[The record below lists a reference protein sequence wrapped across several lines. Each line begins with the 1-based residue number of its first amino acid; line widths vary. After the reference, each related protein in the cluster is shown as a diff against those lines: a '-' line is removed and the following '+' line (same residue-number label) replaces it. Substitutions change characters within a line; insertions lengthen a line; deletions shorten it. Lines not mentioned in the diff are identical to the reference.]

1 MSSPIYSISKIV
13 ALVAI
18 IIVFTFQGWSQPTWT
33 SNTTGLW
40 ASASTWTTS
49 GGASGVPPSTLS
61 SDQSVIITNGHTV
74 TQTDDLVLE
83 GTASLTIENGGKLM
97 MGDADDPAPT
107 FNMKSSGNTFTI
119 ANGIYECYASGN
131 GGNLTVEAGTVDW
144 SGGSVYCSGNMLFK
158 TNASVTMMNMC
169 IVVWQNLDFE
179 GIGESS
185 NYSILNNVYLI
196 LGTSG
201 TGNFS
206 LKASSYVNVTDLV
219 IVVGSDSGTAKFESS
234 TMNGSIYS
242 LYGNDEIKVSGM
254 SGTTSLD
261 YYCADSYTGLTS
273 YFTTGLRIIDCDLT
287 SSQECDAGILYAISG
302 TVYNDPDGGTISG
315 TGIGIAGSTQLYISL
330 LNGTTI
336 LSTETV
342 NNDGTYAFTSLGPG
356 NYSLVLH
363 TNPAGSTTAS
373 LPPGWINTAE
383 GIIPAGDGT
392 ANGTISTF
400 TIPPNVTTAD
410 FGIQQQSPA
419 DQSDLSI
426 HKSDSPDPVTA
437 GGNLTYTLVV
447 TNNGP
452 STAQNVTVTDPLPAE
467 VTESGSAATL
477 GSYTDPTWTIGAM
490 AAGQTETLT
499 ITVTVN
505 INTCEAFSNSA
516 TVTSTT
522 TDPNLANNSAT
533 VTTSVL
539 DVTPPELT
547 CPPISPFECIDDV
560 PDPLDYDDFILAGG
574 SAEDNCGIDT
584 STFTWVEDDWDGN
597 ACPGII
603 TRTYS
608 ILDTSGNPATCTQTI
623 LIDDTTPPVFA
634 DCPDEVIFLACNQ
647 QPDEEMA
654 IEDAGAV
661 TDVCDITLTVTATAG
676 AIAEN
681 GCERSQTWAV
691 TATDNCTNV
700 ATCSV
705 TYTWTEDTE
714 VPEIETIAVSGD
726 LGCNPTVE
734 TPAFSF
740 TDNCGFGV
748 TDVSTTGVASDGCLY
763 AQSWTASATDACG
776 NVATPVTIEYTWT
789 VDTQPPVFAL
799 CPSAPIDLGC
809 NPTALPSEALAIAA
823 AGTVTDDCDLTLT
836 VTAAGGA
843 VTGTCVKTQV
853 WTVTAATDCGPD
865 ATCEVTYTWTVDT
878 QPPVFALCPSAPI
891 DLGCNPTALPSEAL
905 AIAAAGT
912 VTDDCDLTLTVTAA
926 GGAVTG
932 TCVKTQVWTVTA
944 ATDCG
949 PDATCEV
956 TYTWKIDVTPP
967 TFIGL
972 PAATYLGCNLATEP
986 GCGTATVTA
995 FDACDGAV
1003 SVTCTEGTAT
1013 QTSDCDWERAVLY
1026 EAEDAC
1032 GNPVSITLTY
1042 TWTVDDEPGV
1052 ISTTAISGPIP
1063 GNCCNPDVITP
1074 TFTGLDNCEGVFTP
1088 TISTDGPINVSGCDW
1103 EQTWVAS
1110 YTDVCGNAALPVTI
1124 TYTWKQDLEP
1134 PELFWNIPP
1143 IYGLPWPAGPIEL
1156 GCNPLPAKLPSCNGF
1171 VTASDNCV
1179 GSTAVTCLPGEITGG
1194 CQKSQSFTYT
1204 AEDLCCNVA
1213 IRTVTYTWKED
1224 LVPPEFTGVP
1234 ADSVLGCN
1242 PMELYDCEDF
1252 EFDGVFPVI
1261 AFDLCDGNVSNCIV
1275 ECLSD
1280 GATTTNGCDWT
1291 QTFFFTAND
1300 ACGNVGTE
1308 SVTFTWRIDH
1318 TPPVLG
1324 PLPEGGFIGY
1334 CPDELPE
1341 CESFFDVFAD
1351 DICGTATV
1359 TCEANP
1365 VTAAD
1370 DCGMIGTLTFT
1381 FSAYDE
1387 CGNTATPVDVVYTW
1401 IEDYTPPNIVIA
1413 WHPDLGCIPSMDD
1426 RPDCGTATVTAWDNC
1441 DLTVTLTCEEGAI
1454 TETTD
1459 CQFERSIT
1467 YYATDDCFNVAS
1479 LTITYTWREDGTP
1492 PVLIGV
1498 PDDEYLGCNP
1508 PEPTCGTFTVTTSD
1522 NCDLVVTVT
1531 CTESEP
1537 VPITPNC
1544 RWMKTLTWYA
1554 EDDCGNGV
1562 TETATFTWKED
1573 LVKPIISGV
1582 PTSDIN
1588 LGCNPVQRGVP
1599 MPACDPLVSA
1609 WDNCDGAMTPQCE
1622 VLAPEYDGCN
1632 VTHKVVY
1639 TATDV
1644 CCNVGVATATY
1655 VWKEDLEAPVIGGVP
1670 DDEDLGC
1677 NPAEIPD
1684 CNDFTITATD
1694 NCDDDLED
1702 CCLKCI
1708 PGVPTI
1714 TTGCDWTVTHL
1725 FRAWDLCG
1733 NIGTESVTFTWR
1745 IDTDPPVITGIPAT
1759 QPVDLGWCP
1768 ERPTCDPTVEATDVC
1783 GEVVT
1788 FTCQAGAVVSTTSC
1802 GWTQVFTYTAIDEC
1816 ENVAVESITYIW
1828 KEDDIEPVLDL
1839 PYTFKDLGCNPNAL
1853 PGCVTVT
1860 ATDNCDPVVSLTCTP
1875 GDITGECNKQQIFT
1889 YTALDE
1895 CGNLASG
1902 TITYIW
1908 KDDEV
1913 PPVITNLPVPPTE
1926 LICDL
1931 DPSCEDFEVT
1941 ATDDCDGQVTV
1952 VCSAGD
1958 ITGTCVVS
1966 QPFYFYAEDECGNG
1980 VTEVVTFTWRD
1991 DHIAPVI
1998 SGVPTSD
2005 IILGCNPTDYLPI
2018 TCANHPFIGWVT
2030 AVDDC
2035 DGIVGVSCQVG
2046 TATETG
2052 DCEWMQTITFTATDC
2067 CLNIAS
2073 ETATYRWKVDN
2084 EPPQFIGLPVG
2095 RDLGCNPVENG
2106 TPIPVCGDFYVTA
2119 EDNCG
2124 DCACIVSCEEGD
2136 VVSDGCDRSK
2146 TFTFT
2151 VEDACLN
2158 QNIAYVTYTWKVD
2171 LLAPVLSGVPVGGD
2185 LGLCPPDVPD
2195 CEDFDVTATD
2205 VCDGVWSATCTSE
2218 LIEPSEGYYNYTKI
2232 FTFTAV
2238 DACGNG
2244 VTETVTYTWL
2254 GSGQPPD
2261 IYEVPQD
2268 AYLGCNPEELPSC
2281 EESFG
2286 GVYAE
2291 DAQGE
2296 PVSVTCE
2303 AGEIT
2308 GDNCL
2313 KSQTFTFE
2321 ASDDCYNVGTESV
2334 TYTWKED
2341 LVAPE
2346 WDDEPVD
2353 RFLGCNVAT
2362 PTCDDFV
2369 FTATDNCDGV
2379 ITATCQAGIPSGEC
2393 DWSQEFTYTA
2403 ADECGNEISKTV
2415 TYTWKID
2422 YVAPVLSN
2430 LPAGGNLGCNPPSL
2444 PECDDFNVIASDN
2457 CDGSDIVYCEQI
2469 GPTGDCIRTL
2479 AFVFTATDLCG
2490 NEVSATVTYTY
2501 KFDLTPPALFNV
2513 PEGGEL
2519 GCDPQ
2524 ELPTCAPLNI
2534 PDGVYAVDG
2543 CDGAICEV
2551 ECTPGLILGD
2561 GCAKSQTFTY
2571 AAVDAC
2577 GNWAIEEVTY
2587 TWMEDPGIPPVIYT
2601 VAVSG
2606 DLGCNLV
2613 IEAPVFTGIDGCGG
2627 AFTPTVGTSGPAN
2640 EGCTW
2645 AQTWTAS
2652 FTDVCGNVAIPV
2664 NITYTWTIDTEL
2676 PVISTLA
2683 ESGDLGC
2690 NPQIAPPA
2698 FTGADNCDGVFTPE
2712 VTTAGPAIVTG
2723 CDYTQ
2728 TWAAN
2733 YTDACS
2739 NDALE
2744 VTITYTWT
2752 QDTEDPTITCPADV
2766 EVYADDGEVFAT
2778 GVDLGTPVTGDNCG
2792 VATVTNNALESYPV
2806 GETTVTW
2813 TVIDNCGNE
2822 ATCEQTVTVLPQALR
2837 QLEVAVYLQGPYAGA
2852 GMMNTDINDR
2862 VPLSQPYTGA
2872 PWNYAGTETV
2882 PSLGSAVVD
2891 WMLVELRTDA
2901 TTMAYRK
2908 AGLLYNDGTLKVSFD
2923 GLVTDDTPYYV
2934 VLYARNHMPVM
2945 SQNMITIPAIG
2956 TELDMTQLANAYGDN
2971 SLILLENA
2979 GSRDGDIYGMI
2990 AGEVIADGQLR
3001 YSGATNDRGPILA
3014 RILALGGTNINSV
3027 INGSEGAPYVNNYWY
3042 EDVNMNDQLKY
3053 NGAENDRAYILANI
3067 TTLLGSPLLT
3077 GIYYSEVPGYYSSGL
3092 KSLMSNEGPVDI
3104 YLAGSQEGIRV
3115 VVTTGE
3121 LIETGV
3127 VDNIQFTLAWN
3138 ADDTDVE
3145 ALLSEF
3151 ASDYGLQPQGEPVTI
3166 NGIAYQVYA
3175 SATATYLPS
3184 MWNEGEEQTVL
3195 SFETEQGIQLAD
3207 RLWIADNGF
3216 TSQNNGMYYISVW
3229 GTDVT
3234 GQITSVAVSINEPDQ
3249 AMVIKTYPNPV
3260 SDGKLHIQVSGS
3272 SQERNLDIRIM
3283 DARGDL
3289 VMNQPWTVSGTVTRV
3304 IDLSTLP
3311 PGAYMLTISG
3321 DQVNYH
3327 KKVILLTLY

>member
-1 MSSPIYSISKIV
+1 MDPDFGAALTVKNQEWDILPGQALVDYMEITIYYRTKESGSPVIYVTGDLDVFDYTCVGSYDPPTGPAPSYNVGGDNIIPPNCITVTPPPGFQISLNATSGFSTDPIILCETDSLNPGYIQATPIYVRFVPLTGTDYTANSIRHESPGAVTQYKPV
-13 ALVAI
+13 S
-18 IIVFTFQGWSQPTWT
+18 G
-33 SNTTGLW
+33 TTDVTLPVL
-40 ASASTWTTS
+40 
-49 GGASGVPPSTLS
+49 SGVPE
-61 SDQSVIITNGHTV
+61 D
-74 TQTDDLVLE
+74 E
-83 GTASLTIENGGKLM
+83 
-97 MGDADDPAPT
+97 
-107 FNMKSSGNTFTI
+107 
-119 ANGIYECYASGN
+119 
-131 GGNLTVEAGTVDW
+131 
-144 SGGSVYCSGNMLFK
+144 
-158 TNASVTMMNMC
+158 
-169 IVVWQNLDFE
+169 
-179 GIGESS
+179 
-185 NYSILNNVYLI
+185 YL
-196 LGTSG
+196 GC
-201 TGNFS
+201 N
-206 LKASSYVNVTDLV
+206 
-219 IVVGSDSGTAKFESS
+219 
-234 TMNGSIYS
+234 
-242 LYGNDEIKVSGM
+242 
-254 SGTTSLD
+254 
-261 YYCADSYTGLTS
+261 
-273 YFTTGLRIIDCDLT
+273 
-287 SSQECDAGILYAISG
+287 
-302 TVYNDPDGGTISG
+302 P
-315 TGIGIAGSTQLYISL
+315 
-330 LNGTTI
+330 
-336 LSTETV
+336 
-342 NNDGTYAFTSLGPG
+342 GP
-356 NYSLVLH
+356 
-363 TNPAGSTTAS
+363 
-373 LPPGWINTAE
+373 
-383 GIIPAGDGT
+383 
-392 ANGTISTF
+392 
-400 TIPPNVTTAD
+400 
-410 FGIQQQSPA
+410 
-419 DQSDLSI
+419 
-426 HKSDSPDPVTA
+426 
-437 GGNLTYTLVV
+437 
-447 TNNGP
+447 
-452 STAQNVTVTDPLPAE
+452 
-467 VTESGSAATL
+467 
-477 GSYTDPTWTIGAM
+477 
-490 AAGQTETLT
+490 
-499 ITVTVN
+499 
-505 INTCEAFSNSA
+505 
-516 TVTSTT
+516 
-522 TDPNLANNSAT
+522 
-533 VTTSVL
+533 
-539 DVTPPELT
+539 
-547 CPPISPFECIDDV
+547 
-560 PDPLDYDDFILAGG
+560 
-574 SAEDNCGIDT
+574 
-584 STFTWVEDDWDGN
+584 
-597 ACPGII
+597 
-603 TRTYS
+603 
-608 ILDTSGNPATCTQTI
+608 
-623 LIDDTTPPVFA
+623 
-634 DCPDEVIFLACNQ
+634 
-647 QPDEEMA
+647 EEMECNLSG
-654 IEDAGAV
+654 I
-661 TDVCDITLTVTATAG
+661 
-676 AIAEN
+676 
-681 GCERSQTWAV
+681 
-691 TATDNCTNV
+691 TATDNCGEPVTITCEAGTETITSGCDWTQTNYYYGV
-700 ATCSV
+700 DNAGNIGAESV
-705 TYTWTEDTE
+705 TYTWKVDLTPPVLAN
-714 VPEIETIAVSGD
+714 VPTGSD
-726 LGCNPTVE
+726 LGCNPPLPVCD
-734 TPAFSF
+734 P
-740 TDNCGFGV
+740 GV
-748 TDVSTTGVASDGCLY
+748 T
-763 AQSWTASATDACG
+763 ATDICDGPVSVTCETEGPTNTGCDYTQDFVYSAIDECG
-776 NVATPVTIEYTWT
+776 NPVSQT
-789 VDTQPPVFAL
+789 
-799 CPSAPIDLGC
+799 
-809 NPTALPSEALAIAA
+809 
-823 AGTVTDDCDLTLT
+823 
-836 VTAAGGA
+836 
-843 VTGTCVKTQV
+843 
-853 WTVTAATDCGPD
+853 
-865 ATCEVTYTWTVDT
+865 
-878 QPPVFALCPSAPI
+878 
-891 DLGCNPTALPSEAL
+891 
-905 AIAAAGT
+905 
-912 VTDDCDLTLTVTAA
+912 
-926 GGAVTG
+926 
-932 TCVKTQVWTVTA
+932 
-944 ATDCG
+944 
-949 PDATCEV
+949 V

-967 TFIGL
+967 VLPTL
-972 PAATYLGCNLATEP
+972 PAGGDLGCNPLTLPTCIYTLTATDDCDGVVSVTCQS
-986 GCGTATVTA
+986 GCPTWTGCDYTQDFVYSAVDECQNPVSATVTFTWKIDTA
-995 FDACDGAV
+995 PPSFSGIPTVLSLDCNTPPVCDPNVTASDICDGPV
-1003 SVTCTEGTAT
+1003 SVTCTPGTPT
-1013 QTSDCDWERAVLY
+1013 QTGDCTMEQDIVYSAIDE
-1026 EAEDAC
+1026 C
-1032 GNPVSITLTY
+1032 QNPVSITLTY
-1042 TWTVDDEPGV
+1042 TWTIDTEDPV
-1052 ISTTAISGPIP
+1052 ISTDAISGLIP
-1063 GNCCNPDVITP
+1063 GDCCNPDVITP

-1110 YTDVCGNAALPVTI
+1110 YTDACGNAALPVTI
-1124 TYTWKQDLEP
+1124 TYTWKEDLVP
-1134 PELFWNIPP
+1134 PELIWNIPP
-1143 IYGLPWPAGPIEL
+1143 IYGLPWPTDPIEL
-1156 GCNPLPAKLPSCNGF
+1156 GCNPLPDELPSCNGF

-1213 IRTVTYTWKED
+1213 IKTVTYTWKDD

-1234 ADSVLGCN
+1234 DDQDLGCN
-1242 PMELYDCEDF
+1242 PTELYDCEDF

-1280 GATTTNGCDWT
+1280 VATTTNGCDWT

-1308 SVTFTWRIDH
+1308 SVTFTWREDL

-1341 CESFFDVFAD
+1341 CD
-1351 DICGTATV
+1351 DFSVSATDECGIATV
-1359 TCEANP
+1359 TCEAAVP
-1365 VTAAD
+1365 VTATD
-1370 DCGMIGTLTFT
+1370 ECGLVGTLTVT

-1401 IEDYTPPNIVIA
+1401 IEDYTLPGIYAVYY
-1413 WHPDLGCIPSMDD
+1413 PDLECILTEED
-1426 RPDCGTATVTAWDNC
+1426 RPDCGTATVTATDNC
-1441 DLTVTLTCEEGAI
+1441 DLTVTLTCETGAI

-1459 CQFERSIT
+1459 CQFEQSFT

-1479 LTITYTWREDGTP
+1479 LTITYTWREDWTP

-1498 PDDEYLGCNP
+1498 PAGEYLGCNP
-1508 PEPTCGTFTVTTSD
+1508 VVPTCGTFTVTATD
-1522 NCDLVVTVT
+1522 NCDLAVTVT

-1544 RWMKTLTWYA
+1544 RWSKTLTWYA
-1554 EDDCGNGV
+1554 EDECGNGV
-1562 TETATFTWKED
+1562 TQTATFTYKVDTEA
-1573 LVKPIISGV
+1573 PQISGV
-1582 PTSDIN
+1582 PTSEIN
-1588 LGCNPVQRGVP
+1588 LGCNPVKRGVP

-1609 WDNCDGAMTPQCE
+1609 LDNCDGPMTPQCE
-1622 VLAPEYDGCN
+1622 VLDPEYDGCN
-1632 VTHKVVY
+1632 VTQKVVY
-1639 TATDV
+1639 TAMDV
-1644 CCNVGVATATY
+1644 CCNMGVATATY
-1655 VWKEDLEAPVIGGVP
+1655 TWKEDLVPPVISGVP

-1677 NPAEIPD
+1677 NPASIPTCD
-1684 CNDFTITATD
+1684 DIMDVITVED
-1694 NCDDDLED
+1694 NCDDFLED
-1702 CCLKCI
+1702 CCVECI
-1708 PGVPTI
+1708 PGVPVNVA
-1714 TTGCDWTVTHL
+1714 GCDWSVTHL
-1725 FRAWDLCG
+1725 FTAHDLCG
-1733 NIGTESVTFTWR
+1733 NIGTESVTYTWR
-1745 IDTDPPVITGIPAT
+1745 EDDVPPVITGIPTT

-1768 ERPTCDPTVEATDVC
+1768 ERPTCENFTVEATDVC

-1788 FTCQAGAVVSTTSC
+1788 FTCEAGAVVSTTSC
-1802 GWTQVFTYTAIDEC
+1802 DWTQVFTYTAIDEC
-1816 ENVAVESITYIW
+1816 NNVAVESITYIW
-1828 KEDDIEPVLDL
+1828 KEDDIEPVLHGL
-1839 PYTFKDLGCNPNAL
+1839 PEGIVNLGCNPVDL
-1853 PGCVTVT
+1853 PECDTYTVT
-1860 ATDNCDPVVSLTCTP
+1860 ATDNCDPVVSLTCTE
-1875 GDITGECNKQQIFT
+1875 GGITGECNKQQIFT
-1889 YTALDE
+1889 YIATDE

-1913 PPVITNLPVPPTE
+1913 PPEIGNLPVPPTE

-1931 DPSCEDFEVT
+1931 DPSCEDFAVT
-1941 ATDDCDGQVTV
+1941 ATDDCDGPVSVT
-1952 VCSAGD
+1952 CSAGV
-1958 ITGTCVVS
+1958 ITGICVVS
-1966 QPFYFYAEDECGNG
+1966 QPFYFYAVDECGNG
-1980 VTEVVTFTWRD
+1980 VTETVTFTWRE
-1991 DHIAPVI
+1991 DHVAPII
-1998 SGVPTSD
+1998 SGVPVDD
-2005 IILGCNPTDYLPI
+2005 IILGCNPAVLPS
-2018 TCANHPFIGWVT
+2018 CENHPFIGLVT

-2035 DGIVGVSCQVG
+2035 DGIVGVSCEMG

-2073 ETATYRWKVDN
+2073 ETATYRWKVDT

-2158 QNIAYVTYTWKVD
+2158 ENIAYVTYTWKED

-2218 LIEPSEGYYNYTKI
+2218 LIEPSEGYFDYTKI

-2254 GSGQPPD
+2254 GSGLPPV
-2261 IYEVPQD
+2261 ISGVPED
-2268 AYLGCNPEELPSC
+2268 ADLGCNPEELPSC

-2296 PVSVTCE
+2296 PVSVTCD

-2308 GDNCL
+2308 GDDCL

-2341 LVAPE
+2341 LVDPV
-2346 WDDEPVD
+2346 WDEEPVD

-2403 ADECGNEISKTV
+2403 VDECGNEISKTV

-2422 YVAPVLSN
+2422 YEAPVLSN
-2430 LPAGGNLGCNPPSL
+2430 LPPGGNLGCNPPTL
-2444 PECDDFNVIASDN
+2444 PVCDDFNVIASDN

-2469 GPTGDCIRTL
+2469 DPENGCIRTRI
-2479 AFVFTATDLCG
+2479 FVFTATDLCG

-2501 KFDLTPPALFNV
+2501 KLDITPPVLFNV

-2534 PDGVYAVDG
+2534 PDGVYAVDE
-2543 CDGAICEV
+2543 CDGSICEV
-2551 ECTPGLILGD
+2551 ECTPGDILGD

-2587 TWMEDPGIPPVIYT
+2587 TWMEDPEVAPVIYT
-2601 VAVSG
+2601 EALSG
-2606 DLGCNLV
+2606 DLGCNPV
-2613 IEAPVFTGIDGCGG
+2613 EVVPPVFTGIDGCGG

-2640 EGCTW
+2640 EGCAW

-2652 FTDVCGNVAIPV
+2652 FTDVCGNVAVPV
-2664 NITYTWTIDTEL
+2664 EITYTWTVDTEL
-2676 PVISTLA
+2676 PVISTTA
-2683 ESGDLGC
+2683 VSGDQGC
-2690 NPQIAPPA
+2690 NSQFEPPA
-2698 FTGADNCDGVFTPE
+2698 FTGADNCDGVFTPI
-2712 VTTAGPAIVTG
+2712 VTTTGPTIVTG

-2752 QDTEDPTITCPADV
+2752 QDTEDPTITCPPDV

-2852 GMMNTDINDR
+2852 GMMNTDLNDDGY

-2901 TTMAYRK
+2901 TTMAYQK
-2908 AGLLYNDGTLKVSFD
+2908 AGLLYNDGTLKVSFEGD
-2923 GLVTDDTPYYV
+2923 VTDDTPYYV

-3014 RILALGGTNINSV
+3014 KILALGGSNINSTV
-3027 INGSEGAPYVNNYWY
+3027 DNGYWA
-3042 EDVNMNDQLKY
+3042 EDVNMNNQLKY
-3053 NGAENDRAYILANI
+3053 NGAGNDRGYILANI
-3067 TTLLGSPLLT
+3067 TTLLGSPLIT

-3104 YLAGSQEGIRV
+3104 YLAGSQDGIRV
-3115 VVTTGE
+3115 VLNTSE

-3145 ALLSEF
+3145 AMLSEF

-3184 MWNEGEEQTVL
+3184 MWNAGEEQTVL
-3195 SFETEQGIQLAD
+3195 SFATDQGIQMAD

-3234 GQITSVAVSINEPDQ
+3234 GQITSVAVSIDEPGQ
-3249 AMVIKTYPNPV
+3249 AMVVRTYPNPV

-3272 SQERNLDIRIM
+3272 SQERNLDIRVM
-3283 DARGDL
+3283 DVRGNL

-3304 IDLSTLP
+3304 IDLTKLP
-3311 PGAYMLTISG
+3311 QGAYMLNISG
-3321 DQVNYH
+3321 EQLNYH
-3327 KKVILLTLY
+3327 KKIILLSVN